1 MAIHLTVYPDECDT
15 FGHLNQAAYLA
26 LFERARWALLAAGV
40 GMKVFERAGV
50 WPAVRRTTI
59 DYHASAWPGDV
70 LAFDI
75 ALVQRGRTSF
85 TLRQRATRTADQR
98 LVAEAEILF
107 VCIDRTERPVA
118 VPDEVIMA
126 LAEPV
131 PPLDG
136 ADLGGVKPGGG

>member
-26 LFERARWALLAAGV
+26 LFERARWALLAEGP

-59 DYHASAWPGDV
+59 DYHASAWPGDI
-70 LAFDI
+70 LEFDV
-75 ALVQRGRTSF
+75 APVHRGRTSF
-85 TLRQRATRTADQR
+85 TLRQRATRTSDQR

-107 VCIDRTERPVA
+107 VCIDRGERPVA
-118 VPDEVIMA
+118 VPDDIIAA
-126 LAEPV
+126 LSDPA
-131 PPLDG
+131 PP
-136 ADLGGVKPGGG
+136 AA